1 MDWKFWVG
9 DVAIPIV
16 TFVLGLFIGK
26 TAERRA
32 NAKING
38 DNNSVIQNSKVEK

>member
-16 TFVLGLFIGK
+16 TFVLGLIIGK
-26 TAERRA
+26 TTERRA
-32 NAKING
+32 NAKIKGN
-38 DNNSVIQNSKVEK
+38 NNSVIQNSKIER